1 MIATAKLRSVKIP
14 KTVRMVDIVLDC
26 YTLKHAKYIIKTDNG
41 INMKRQ
47 ITWYEKKR
55 DEMFNA
61 YQAVLDDATLTDD
74 VRAEQ
79 SEHYMNEYENYVRL
93 CGGLR

>member
-1 MIATAKLRSVKIP
+1 MGLIT
-14 KTVRMVDIVLDC
+14 
-26 YTLKHAKYIIKTDNG
+26 
-41 INMKRQ
+41 MK
-47 ITWYEKKR
+47 TWYEKKR

-61 YQAVLDDATLTDD
+61 YQAVLDDATLTAD

>member
-1 MIATAKLRSVKIP
+1 
-14 KTVRMVDIVLDC
+14 
-26 YTLKHAKYIIKTDNG
+26 
-41 INMKRQ
+41 MK
-47 ITWYEKKR
+47 TWYEKKR

-61 YQAVLDDATLTDD
+61 YQAVLDDETLTADA
-74 VRAEQ
+74 RAEQ

>member
-1 MIATAKLRSVKIP
+1 M
-14 KTVRMVDIVLDC
+14 
-26 YTLKHAKYIIKTDNG
+26 KHL
-41 INMKRQ
+41 
-47 ITWYEKKR
+47 TWYEKKR

-61 YQAVLDDATLTDD
+61 YQAVLDDATLTAD

-79 SEHYMNEYENYVRL
+79 SEHYMGEYENYVRL